1 MRIPSTPLGKA
12 QALALAASREGP
24 KDGSAYRAVE
34 AAKQY
39 AGVNL
44 NMTYEA
50 GLQALD
56 PRNFSGPLWDQ
67 LTGIKSTV
75 VELPAPDMYSKPI
88 AEHIAGSGAFDV
100 LDLQPQW
107 TPALADGGVIAPL
120 DDYIAKYMNM
130 ADLEDYHPLYKA
142 LPTYKGKTWGF
153 FDDGDMFALY
163 YRKDIFEDPKLM
175 EAYQAKFN
183 KKLEVPKSWEDYVQ
197 VAQFIT
203 DQMAPNVYG
212 AGHFRKAG
220 SPGNQFDFMQQYR
233 ANGGVFFDGDMK
245 AMLASDAGVKTLE
258 NMKAA
263 NAASIPGNNELDAVS
278 LWVAW
283 LQGKIAMIYSWPPTG
298 RMSAGYSQSD
308 KAISFIPQ
316 SSIAGKVGYAI
327 VPGGHPE
334 HAFGFNKAL
343 AADSANPEAA
353 YLFMQWAC
361 SPPVSLARCMLP
373 YALRDPY
380 RISHFKSEL
389 YGELFPSAPEYLK
402 NLNNSANVGLLDP
415 IMPGAQDYQ
424 LSLDRM
430 CTSVWAGTDP
440 MEALQDRRGGMGR
453 DHRESRR
460 RFAEGLL
467 RGVPQAARRHR
478 RKHGRGFG
486 HGRDALVSPSTG
498 SRRLVGGSSHRH
510 SSPGL
515 SCSGGERRKFK
526 DGSRGRAGA
535 TMADAAAIQSNFP
548 GAPRRRLPS
557 ASRSDWRFKWLLV
570 TPAALLILAISIY
583 PLVFSLWVIFVNYDF
598 QIPGSCLR
606 RPEEFQPGHLRP
618 GGPLLAL
625 GHLRADLFR
634 RRRRVSSRPRH
645 RHGDGE
651 YLPGQGTRHLHHHRA
666 AFHFAGDCRPGLG
679 PAPAAAIRSD
689 ELPARPARRPRCD
702 DQLAYGVP
710 L

>member
-1 MRIPSTPLGKA
+1 MSEREKRDFQAGLEDEVNAFLRGEPTRRTFIKRFGQAMGMLPIVGGALGSGVQWALAQAKMELEDPSTPLGKA
-12 QALALAASREGP
+12 QELAFKASTEGP
-24 KDGSAYRAVE
+24 ADGSAFRAVE
-34 AAKQY
+34 AAKQF

-50 GLQALD
+50 GLQGLD
-56 PRNFSGPLWDQ
+56 PRNFSGPLWEE

-75 VELPAPDMYSKPI
+75 VELPSPDMYSKPI
-88 AEHIAGSGAFDV
+88 AEHIAQSGAYDI

-120 DDYIAKYMNM
+120 DDLIAKYMNP

-142 LPTYKGKTWGF
+142 LPTYKGKIWGL

-163 YRKDIFEDPKLM
+163 YRKDIFEDPKLN
-175 EAYQAKFN
+175 EAYQAKFS
-183 KKLEVPKSWEDYVQ
+183 KKLEVPKSWEDYAQ

-220 SPGNQFDFMQQYR
+220 SPGNQFDFMQQFR
-233 ANGGVFFDGDMK
+233 SNGGAFFDGDMK
-245 AMLASDAGVKTLE
+245 AALATDIGVKTLQ
-258 NMKAA
+258 NMIAA
-263 NAASIPGNNELDAVS
+263 NKASIPGNEELDAVS

-283 LQGKIAMIYSWPPTG
+283 LQGKIAMMYSWPPTG

-327 VPGGHPE
+327 VPGGNPE

-353 YLFMQWAC
+353 FLFMQWAC

-389 YGELFPSAPEYLK
+389 YGQLFPSAPEYLA
-402 NLNNSANVGLLDP
+402 NLNASANVGLLDP

-440 MEALQDRRGGMGR
+440 MEALKTAA
-453 DHRESRR
+453 
-460 RFAEGLL
+460 AEWDATTENL
-467 RGVPQAARRHR
+467 GV
-478 RKHGRGFG
+478 
-486 HGRDALVSPSTG
+486 DAQKAFYQEFLKLP
-498 SRRLVGGSSHRH
+498 
-510 SSPGL
+510 
-515 SCSGGERRKFK
+515 
-526 DGSRGRAGA
+526 GA
-535 TMADAAAIQSNFP
+535 TADNTVEKLGMA
-548 GAPRRRLPS
+548 
-557 ASRSDWRFKWLLV
+557 V
-570 TPAALLILAISIY
+570 TL
-583 PLVFSLWVIFVNYDF
+583 
-598 QIPGSCLR
+598 
-606 RPEEFQPGHLRP
+606 
-618 GGPLLAL
+618 
-625 GHLRADLFR
+625 
-634 RRRRVSSRPRH
+634 
-645 RHGDGE
+645 
-651 YLPGQGTRHLHHHRA
+651 
-666 AFHFAGDCRPGLG
+666 
-679 PAPAAAIRSD
+679 
-689 ELPARPARRPRCD
+689 
-702 DQLAYGVP
+702 
-710 L
+710 